1 LGDATGGLTTEV
13 FGVFACIAAGAVL
26 AAVDEALAA
35 FGEARARAAREAGG
49 RDGRAAARYL
59 TDASVIHIR
68 LLTGR
73 IGALVGTAVLA
84 YEVGTTFE
92 EVWARRA
99 TVAVAALLY
108 ATTIGTSGVVAER
121 RASRIALPLLRWV
134 RPVELLVAPFAV
146 PLQWASSVVDRLIP
160 ARPEDNPERVTEVVV
175 EHLIDA
181 GEEQGAIATQDA
193 ALLKSVLEFRE
204 TLAREIMV
212 PRTQMIALEVTT
224 PLPEVIARIARE
236 GHSRYPV
243 YRGSV
248 DHPVGILVAKDLFKL
263 IEQGKQPTGTLE
275 EYLRT
280 PVVFA
285 AESQKISDLLRQM
298 QVRRMHLAIVVDE
311 YGGTAGMVTLEDV
324 IEEIVGE
331 IRDEHDVEEAQV
343 KQLAPGRFLA
353 NAEASLHDVAL
364 ITGLRVPE
372 NVTGYESLGG
382 MLVDLA
388 GRVPRSGESI
398 GIGDHDLII
407 RAADERRVTRVEVV
421 ERSQR
426 LPPAAE

>member
-1 LGDATGGLTTEV
+1 LGDSIGGLSTGV
-13 FGVFACIAAGAVL
+13 LGVFACIATGALL

-35 FGEARARAAREAGG
+35 FGDARARAAREAGG
-49 RDGRAAARYL
+49 PDGQAAARYL
-59 TDASVIHIR
+59 ADANIIHIR
-68 LLTGR
+68 LLAGR
-73 IGALVGTAVLA
+73 IGCLVGTAVLA
-84 YEVGTTFE
+84 YEVGSTFE
-92 EVWARRA
+92 DVWARRA

-108 ATTIGTSGVVAER
+108 ATTIGTSSVVAER
-121 RASRIALPLLRWV
+121 RASRIALPLLRFM
-134 RPVELLVAPFAV
+134 RPIELLLAPLAV
-146 PLQWASSVVDRLIP
+146 PLQFASGVVDRLIP

-175 EHLIDA
+175 EHLIEA
-181 GEEQGAIATQDA
+181 GEEQGSIATQDA
-193 ALLKSVLEFRE
+193 ELLKSVLEFRE

-212 PRTQMIALEVTT
+212 PRTQMIALEVTM
-224 PLPEVIARIARE
+224 PLVDAIARIGRE

-243 YRGSV
+243 YRGSL
-248 DHPVGILVAKDLFKL
+248 DHPVGILVAKDLFKVM
-263 IEQGKQPTGTLE
+263 EQGRAPHGTLE

-280 PVVFA
+280 PVLFA

-298 QVRRMHLAIVVDE
+298 QSKHTHLAIVVDE

-324 IEEIVGE
+324 IEEIVGD

-353 NAEASLHDVAL
+353 NADASVHDVAE

-372 NVTGYESLGG
+372 NATGYESLGG

-388 GRVPRSGESI
+388 GRVPRNGESI
-398 GIGDHDLII
+398 PIGDHELIV
-407 RAADERRVTRVEVV
+407 RAADDRRVTRVEVI

>member
-1 LGDATGGLTTEV
+1 VTTEV
-13 FGVFACIAAGAVL
+13 LGVFACIAAGAML

-35 FGEARARAAREAGG
+35 FGDARARAAREAGG

-59 TDASVIHIR
+59 TDANVIHIR

-73 IGALVGTAVLA
+73 IAALVGTAVLA
-84 YEVGTTFE
+84 YEVGSAFE
-92 EVWARRA
+92 DVWARRA

-108 ATTIGTSGVVAER
+108 ATTIGTSSVVAER

-134 RPVELLVAPFAV
+134 RPVELLITPFAV
-146 PLQWASSVVDRLIP
+146 PLQWASSLVDRLIP
-160 ARPEDNPERVTEVVV
+160 ANPEDNPERVTEVVV

-181 GEEQGAIATQDA
+181 GEEQGAIATHDA
-193 ALLKSVLEFRE
+193 ALLKSVLEFKE

-212 PRTQMIALEVTT
+212 PRTQMVALEVTM

-248 DHPVGILVAKDLFKL
+248 DHPLGTLVAKDLFKL

-285 AESQKISDLLRQM
+285 AESQRISDLLRQM

-324 IEEIVGE
+324 IEEIVGD

-353 NAEASLHDVAL
+353 NAEASLHDVAE

-372 NVTGYESLGG
+372 NATGYESLGG

-398 GIGDHDLII
+398 GIGDHDLIV